1 MFFRGRVGS
10 AEGRGGVRDRFP
22 YAPETAMLPGMF
34 REARRPEGAWHW
46 SRSGAAPGDEE
57 QGGPDDS
64 GEKYHK
70 FNHGA
75 EDT

>member
-1 MFFRGRVGS
+1 
-10 AEGRGGVRDRFP
+10 
-22 YAPETAMLPGMF
+22 LPGSF

-46 SRSGAAPGDEE
+46 SKSGAAPGDEE

-70 FNHGA
+70 LNHGA